1 MMQWSWIEITVKL
14 MKSQLTN
21 FPNHEMIKSK
31 KVIKA
36 MKAIK
41 LTAMFAI
48 NLIDWLAPFA
58 AASNAFL
65 SVLCQIKLKN
75 NIYLI
80 ELSWVKLS
88 WVEYKFNLMLP
99 FFKDNILCFCF
110 ANFSFGV

>member
-80 ELSWVKLS
+80 ELSWIELS
-88 WVEYKFNLMLP
+88 WMQIQFNVTLFQGQYSL
-99 FFKDNILCFCF
+99 LVFC
-110 ANFSFGV
+110 